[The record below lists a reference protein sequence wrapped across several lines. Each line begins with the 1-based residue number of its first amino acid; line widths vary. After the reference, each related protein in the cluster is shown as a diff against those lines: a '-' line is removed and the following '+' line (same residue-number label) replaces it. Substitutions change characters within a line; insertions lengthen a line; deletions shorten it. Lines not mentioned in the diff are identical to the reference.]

1 VARGRTSRRRAGRL
15 MQTLAI
21 WADVYKVYWR
31 INFLT
36 ALEYRANFLVWFGF
50 TFIYHATALIALWII
65 LQEFPSMNGW
75 SFPEMA
81 FLYALW
87 MLGHAV
93 NNTFFLTIGDVPEHV
108 REGEFDRVFVRPLN
122 ALYQIITTPQQIFP
136 DELVLA
142 VTLFALATSWSHAI
156 VDPWFVFFVPLVVL
170 GSALIDC
177 SVNLLIATCS
187 FWFVRVDALRWIAF
201 QLEQEFTRYPISI
214 YTKGVRLV
222 LTFLLPYAF
231 MNYFPATF
239 FLDKTEDALHL
250 SPGVGLLT
258 PAVGLGCFIIAY
270 AFWRVGLNRYQG
282 VGH

>member
-1 VARGRTSRRRAGRL
+1 MAER
-15 MQTLAI
+15 LAI
-21 WADVYKVYWR
+21 WGDVYRQYWR
-31 INFLT
+31 INVLT

-75 SFPEMA
+75 NFPQMA
-81 FLYALW
+81 FLYSLW
-87 MLGHAV
+87 MLAHSI
-93 NNTFFLTIGDVPEHV
+93 NNTLFLTVGDVPEHV

-122 ALYQIITTPQQIFP
+122 ALFQIITTPQQIFP
-136 DELVLA
+136 DELILALSLFVLA
-142 VTLFALATSWSHAI
+142 TIWSGVT
-156 VDPWFVFFVPLVVL
+156 VDWWFVVFIPLIVM
-170 GSALIDC
+170 GGALIDFAI
-177 SVNLLIATCS
+177 NLVIATCS

-222 LTFLLPYAF
+222 LTFLLPSAF

-239 FLDKTEDALHL
+239 FLDKAEDALHL
-250 SPGVGLLT
+250 SPFVGLAT
-258 PAVGLGCFIIAY
+258 PLVGLVCFVLAYWFWII
-270 AFWRVGLNRYQG
+270 GLNKYQG